1 MDTKLLE
8 NFRANW
14 RFWLSIL
21 YFTALFVVLTVV
33 YNRHNAKPVPTPT
46 PVAAPA
52 PTVDLDPLNKRL
64 AALEQELANHVL
76 VTKTL
81 KSEYDSLLVSNQK
94 LERRTQSHLEAI
106 KRMCEYIV
114 VITVDKKI
122 IPRQC
127 LPEYRWSTTE
137 GN

>member
-1 MDTKLLE
+1 MDTKIIE
-8 NFRANW
+8 HFQSNW
-14 RFWLSIL
+14 RFWISIL
-21 YFTALFVVLTVV
+21 YFTTLIVVIAVV
-33 YNRHNAKPVPTPT
+33 YNKHSTKAVPPAPIIT
-46 PVAAPA
+46 PA
-52 PTVDLDPLNKRL
+52 PTVDLDPINKRI
-64 AALEQELANHVL
+64 AALEHELANQSL
-76 VTKTL
+76 MNKTL
-81 KSEYDSLLVSNQK
+81 KAEYDALLTHNQK

>member
-1 MDTKLLE
+1 MDTKIIE
-8 NFRANW
+8 HFQSNW
-14 RFWLSIL
+14 RFYLSIL
-21 YFTALFVVLTVV
+21 YFTVLIIVLVTV
-33 YNRHNAKPVPTPT
+33 YNRHSAKPAAAPT
-46 PVAAPA
+46 PVATPA
-52 PTVDLDPLNKRL
+52 PTVDLDPLNKRV

-81 KSEYDSLLVSNQK
+81 RSEYDALFASNQK

-127 LPEYRWSTTE
+127 LPEYKWSTTE